1 VASVRFVWTRPI
13 SRHALAS
20 GSFAANIQLGESAI
34 QTLSEPPIPAPT
46 VAAEGQYRHT
56 KIIATV
62 GPATESAERLS
73 ALIAAGTDV
82 VRLNMAH
89 GSGDWVT
96 SLVKRIRE
104 VSQIA
109 KRHVAVMM
117 DVKGPEIRTGVVAE
131 PLELAAGEIFEFY
144 TKPSTSAATM
154 VTSAR
159 SSPSEEDNEQSD
171 ETDTTPSATSNG
183 VTNGAAHV
191 PKTNGSHSAPLRG
204 IDVNYP
210 GLANDVKI
218 GSTVL
223 VDSGL
228 IRMEVLEKSETCIR
242 CRVITPGKLGSRRH
256 INLPGVDVD
265 LPSLTEKD
273 ERDIRVGVAA
283 GVDFFALSFVRCAED
298 ILVLRALLTHLGSK
312 ARIIAKI
319 EDQGGMRNLPSIVK
333 TADAIMVARGDLGIE
348 VDYHTLALVQTRI
361 VDLCLTEGK
370 PVIIATHLLES
381 MISAPMPTRAE
392 ISDISTA
399 VRERADA
406 VMLSGETTIGLYP
419 LECVE
424 VMKNIIRTIEPTE
437 KRGINEVLELK
448 EPKAKMLRSAAVLA
462 QELDSEGNSGIV
474 VFTRSGMLAYTLAA
488 LRAVGVPIYAFTDDE
503 SVFRQL
509 LLPWG
514 VEPFLMPFSPD
525 PETTIQDSLAYLKR
539 RNWCKKG
546 TWLVVITN
554 VLAHDKIVDTIQVRQ
569 VE

>member
-1 VASVRFVWTRPI
+1 MSKTLDAPKSMSYGLPT
-13 SRHALAS
+13 
-20 GSFAANIQLGESAI
+20 
-34 QTLSEPPIPAPT
+34 QTTGIAKPT
-46 VAAEGQYRHT
+46 VAKPSLAVDGHFRHT

-62 GPATESAERLS
+62 GPATESPERLA
-73 ALIAAGTDV
+73 ALISTGTDIM
-82 VRLNMAH
+82 RLNMAH
-89 GSGDWVT
+89 GSGEWVT
-96 SLVKRIRE
+96 SLVKRIRD
-104 VSQIA
+104 VSQEV

-117 DVKGPEIRTGVVAE
+117 DVKGPEIRTGVVEE
-131 PLELAAGEIFEFY
+131 PIELLAGELFEFY
-144 TKPSTSAATM
+144 TLAKEEDKEPIVM
-154 VTSAR
+154 SAR
-159 SSPSEEDNEQSD
+159 GAPMPEEAEHAAA
-171 ETDTTPSATSNG
+171 ESNG
-183 VTNGAAHV
+183 AMSNGAPAAPAVV
-191 PKTNGSHSAPLRG
+191 PCRSV
-204 IDVNYP
+204 DVNYP
-210 GLANDVKI
+210 GLPTDVKI
-218 GSTVL
+218 GSMVL

-228 IRMEVLEKSETCIR
+228 IRMEVLEKTETTVR
-242 CRVITPGKLGSRRH
+242 CRVVTPGKLGSRRH
-256 INLPGVDVD
+256 INLPGVDVN

-273 ERDIRVGVAA
+273 ERDIRVGVSA
-283 GVDFFALSFVRCAED
+283 GVDFFALSFVRRAED
-298 ILVLRALLTHLGSK
+298 IAVLRSLLDDLGSK

-319 EDQGGMRNLPSIVK
+319 EDQGGMRNLPGIVK
-333 TADAIMVARGDLGIE
+333 AADAIMVARGDLGIE

-361 VDLCLTEGK
+361 VDLCLMEGK

-406 VMLSGETTIGLYP
+406 VMLSGETTTGLYP

-437 KRGINEVLELK
+437 KRGINEVIELK

-462 QELDSEGNSGIV
+462 QELSPSGIV
-474 VFTRSGMLAYTLAA
+474 VFTRSGFLAYTLAA

-503 SVFRQL
+503 GVFRQM

-525 PETTIQDSLAYLKR
+525 PETTILDALTYLKR
-539 RNWCKKG
+539 RSWCKKG

-569 VE
+569 VD